1 MNKWRKR
8 IMKCPHCRVEFHYNP
23 KFTYIGHD
31 SDGDWVIEQAKCPAC
46 KKIILLLVNGA
57 DVYINATTGINYN
70 HVKKHFFVY
79 PKSSSRPPCPSE
91 VPKKFAEDYIE
102 SCLVISDSPKASA
115 AISRRCLQN
124 ILREVAKV
132 KHDNLCN
139 EIQEVIDSKSL
150 PSYIV
155 GIIDAVRNIG
165 NFAAHPIKSEK
176 TGEILPVEPGEADW
190 NLDVIEALFDFY
202 FVQPAIIKKKKDAL
216 NKKLTEAGK
225 KPMK

>member
-1 MNKWRKR
+1 
-8 IMKCPHCRVEFHYNP
+8 MKCPHCRVEFHYVC
-23 KFTYIGHD
+23 KSTYIGKD
-31 SDGDWVIEQAKCPAC
+31 SDGDWVLQQAICPAC
-46 KKIILLLVNGA
+46 EKIMLILFNGT
-57 DVYINATTGINYN
+57 DIYIRTTKGFNYSRA
-70 HVKKHFFVY
+70 KKHFFAY

-91 VPKKFAEDYIE
+91 VPEEFAEDYIE
-102 SCLVISDSPKASA
+102 ACLVISDSPKASA
-115 AISRRCLQN
+115 ALSRRCLQN

-132 KHDNLCN
+132 KHGNLCN

-155 GIIDAVRNIG
+155 EIIDAVRNIG

-176 TGEILPVEPGEADW
+176 TGEILPVESGEAEW

-216 NKKLTEAGK
+216 NKKLTEGGK